1 MELIKK
7 LIELIVALSKLGW
20 AHVVD
25 LFPRKAQKFFD
36 DLEKKPID
44 SQPKK
49 ESREYISLKD
59 IDEAQESRLRSEIM
73 VRTYED
79 DETYGDST
87 LLNYNWPPSYED
99 FK

>member
-7 LIELIVALSKLGW
+7 IIELIVALSKLGW

-44 SQPKK
+44 SQPKNGT
-49 ESREYISLKD
+49 SEYISIESDKFL
-59 IDEAQESRLRSEIM
+59 DEKEESRQREQLLLKYYFENE
-73 VRTYED
+73 ED
-79 DETYGDST
+79 EPT
-87 LLNYNWPPSYED
+87 
-99 FK
+99 FI